1 MRLVIAILISPVVLI
16 AWPILEVRR
25 RIERRR
31 ILAEARAWRADYE
44 RAGWV

>member
-1 MRLVIAILISPVVLI
+1 MRFVMTILLAPVMLI